1 MMGGFPIPCWYVKD
15 GYKPRVKALMLSVP
29 SDHTLIVLKS
39 GNLRYVKAYELAL
52 VKPDEVFK
60 KYWRDDG

>member
-1 MMGGFPIPCWYVKD
+1 MGGFPIPCWYVKD
-15 GYKPRVKALMLSVP
+15 GYKPRAKALMLSVP
-29 SDHTLIVLKS
+29 SDRTLIVLES
-39 GNLRYVKAYELAL
+39 GDLRYVKAHELAL